1 MAAEMSNS
9 CDLNCT
15 IIFPIFSYSKNDVEK
30 RVCVCVCVCV
40 CVELQLNGGFCS
52 QVWQPGVDA
61 LEEGEELQFDPE
73 AYNYLRGFSTGWPCL
88 R

>member
-1 MAAEMSNS
+1 VVFS
-9 CDLNCT
+9 CSHVNESSFACKKIRFVL
-15 IIFPIFSYSKNDVEK
+15 
-30 RVCVCVCVCV
+30 VCVCVKYSHPVA
-40 CVELQLNGGFCS
+40 LSSF

-73 AYNYLRGFSTGWPCL
+73 AYNYLRGFSIGWPCL